1 MAPSIAISDDLR
13 IEPITD
19 AGDFQPAFICLR
31 NAFGHQTHDGIWT
44 AMHPGWDTPAGVAR
58 GARALA
64 ERWAASRENGNGD
77 TQFLKATLAGPGP
90 GAERIIVGMAIWVHA
105 SLVPGHGEAVRPADF
120 THLYPDNEPEERYLR
135 QLLDSLRQQRLET
148 LREKARPESL
158 HKSAMV
164 LDLLAVDPAFQR
176 RGAASQLAQWGL
188 DEAQRRGG
196 LEAITEAS
204 KMGRLVYKRL
214 GFREVQGIE
223 FEVDEEFKERERP
236 SNVFMRTGS

>member
-1 MAPSIAISDDLR
+1 MAPSVSDDLR
-13 IEPITD
+13 IELITE

-44 AMHPGWDTPAGVAR
+44 AMNPGWDTPEGVAR
-58 GARALA
+58 GARELVD
-64 ERWAASRENGNGD
+64 RWTASREKGD
-77 TQFLKATLAGPGP
+77 TQFLKATLAGPGE
-90 GAERIIVGMAIWVHA
+90 ERIIIGMAIWVHA
-105 SLVPGHGEAVRPADF
+105 SLVPGHGEAIRPADF
-120 THLYPDNEPEERYLR
+120 THLYPDNEPEEHYLR
-135 QLLDSLRQQRLET
+135 QLLDSLRQQRLKT
-148 LREKARPESL
+148 LREKARPESPQ
-158 HKSAMV
+158 KSAMV

-204 KMGRLVYKRL
+204 KMGRHVYKQL

-236 SNVFMRTGS
+236 SNVFMRTGAA

>member
-1 MAPSIAISDDLR
+1 MAPSISDDLR

-44 AMHPGWDTPAGVAR
+44 ATNPGWDTPEGVAR
-58 GARALA
+58 GARELA
-64 ERWAASRENGNGD
+64 DRWTASREKGD
-77 TQFLKATLAGPGP
+77 TQFLKATLAGPG
-90 GAERIIVGMAIWVHA
+90 AARTIIGMAIWVHA
-105 SLVPGHGEAVRPADF
+105 SLVPGHGEAIGPADF
-120 THLYPDNEPEERYLR
+120 THLHPDNEPEERYLR
-135 QLLDSLRQQRLET
+135 QLLDSLHRQRLET

-158 HKSAMV
+158 QKCAMT
-164 LDLLAVDPAFQR
+164 PAFQR
-176 RGAASQLAQWGL
+176 RGAASQLVQRGL

-204 KMGRLVYKRL
+204 EMGRLVYKQL

-223 FEVDEEFKERERP
+223 YEVDAEF
-236 SNVFMRTGS
+236 